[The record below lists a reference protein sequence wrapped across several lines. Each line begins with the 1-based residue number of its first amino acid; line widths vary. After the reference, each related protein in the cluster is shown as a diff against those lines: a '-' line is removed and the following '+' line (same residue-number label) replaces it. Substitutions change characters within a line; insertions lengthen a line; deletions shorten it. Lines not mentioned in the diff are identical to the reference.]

1 MRSEPPGDGAAGRAA
16 GGAAPRRGP
25 GGDRYRGPVTGADA
39 EPGEILSA
47 LADAT
52 RRQLLAQLAT
62 GGPATATALAEQL
75 PITRQAVV
83 KHLAVLSR
91 AGLVAGRREGR
102 EVRYVARPQGLATTA
117 RWMAGLAAE
126 WDSRLRDIK
135 RIAESGP

>member
-1 MRSEPPGDGAAGRAA
+1 MRSGRPGEV
-16 GGAAPRRGP
+16 APRREP
-25 GGDRYRGPVTGADA
+25 GGGRCRGPVTEAA
-39 EPGEILSA
+39 SEPGEILAA
-47 LADAT
+47 LADPT
-52 RRQLLAQLAT
+52 RRQLLAELAT
-62 GGPATATALAEQL
+62 RGAATATALAEQL

-102 EVRYVARPQGLATTA
+102 EVRYVARPEGLATTA